1 MLFRLDARP
10 YSLRVP
16 ARATMALTTF
26 IAAVSTAGCAA
37 RGARQLESPTHA
49 SPMHASAAR
58 VDVADGDVALPP
70 GAPASPPALLARDG
84 QGLAISPL
92 VRNQLTHLM
101 RRAMR
106 ERREPA
112 ACVASGGYR
121 VRYSADSGRVEVDVW
136 ALTLANADSSDSVH
150 VWYAGR
156 ACDDTL
162 PLIHGHVVRNAW
174 LDRPSP
180 IDEEGVRGRRAAF
193 NLLVY
198 PDARDSVHLRL
209 FWRRSR

>member
-1 MLFRLDARP
+1 
-10 YSLRVP
+10 
-16 ARATMALTTF
+16 MALATF
-26 IAAVSTAGCAA
+26 IAAVTTAGCAA
-37 RGARQLESPTHA
+37 REPLPMASPTHA
-49 SPMHASAAR
+49 PSTHASAAL
-58 VDVADGDVALPP
+58 VTADAGDVSLA
-70 GAPASPPALLARDG
+70 PALLARDG

-101 RRAMR
+101 RRALR

-121 VRYSADSGRVEVDVW
+121 VRYSADSARAEVDVW

-198 PDARDSVHLRL
+198 PDARDSLHLRL

>member
-1 MLFRLDARP
+1 
-10 YSLRVP
+10 
-16 ARATMALTTF
+16 
-26 IAAVSTAGCAA
+26 
-37 RGARQLESPTHA
+37 
-49 SPMHASAAR
+49 MHASAAQ
-58 VDVADGDVALPP
+58 VDVADGDVALPR
-70 GAPASPPALLARDG
+70 GLSALPPLLARDD
-84 QGLAISPL
+84 QGLAISPV

-121 VRYSADSGRVEVDVW
+121 VRYSPDSGRAEVDVW

-174 LDRPSP
+174 LERPSP
-180 IDEEGVRGRRAAF
+180 IDEEGVRGRRATF
-193 NLLVY
+193 NLLIY
-198 PDARDSVHLRL
+198 PDARDSVRLRL
-209 FWRRSR
+209 FWRRPR